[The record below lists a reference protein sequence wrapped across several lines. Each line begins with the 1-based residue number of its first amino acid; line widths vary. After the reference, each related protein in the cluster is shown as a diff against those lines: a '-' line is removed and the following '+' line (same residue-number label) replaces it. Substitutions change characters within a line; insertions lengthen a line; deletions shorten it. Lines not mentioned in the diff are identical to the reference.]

1 MKADYF
7 GDNPQERQAKY
18 DADLALLQVVYDRE
32 LAAAGD
38 NAEEKLRIEEA
49 FQAAKLALQKKYGLL
64 AEEDTRNAMQRG
76 IAASLEWLNGEGGK
90 ALTGTIDTL
99 VSGMSA
105 IFSQLSTLMQAE
117 LEIQTAAINK
127 RYDAEI
133 SRAEGNSYQVKQL
146 EAQKQKEIAK
156 AKQEANRKMF
166 AMQVIQA
173 VAQTAQGA
181 ISAYSSAAAVPVVG
195 WILAPIAAGMAIAA
209 GAIQIAAIKK
219 QQQASEAQGYS
230 EGGFT
235 PDGDKDKPV
244 GIVHAGEWVASQK
257 LTRNPKTRPLLEAL
271 DQAQR
276 NNTIGA
282 LTHDAVSYLM
292 PATAGTTQGAILQS
306 PQPNVIVNVPPQQ
319 GDNGIGETLAKLND
333 RLSQPIGAVVTVS
346 GDQGIARAQ
355 DEYDNLMRNKS
366 PKSRK

>member
-1 MKADYF
+1 
-7 GDNPQERQAKY
+7 
-18 DADLALLQVVYDRE
+18 
-32 LAAAGD
+32 
-38 NAEEKLRIEEA
+38 
-49 FQAAKLALQKKYGLL
+49 
-64 AEEDTRNAMQRG
+64 
-76 IAASLEWLNGEGGK
+76 
-90 ALTGTIDTL
+90 
-99 VSGMSA
+99 
-105 IFSQLSTLMQAE
+105 MQAE

-276 NNTIGA
+276 NNTIGSITAADVSRSITAPMA
-282 LTHDAVSYLM
+282 LAASPAV
-292 PATAGTTQGAILQS
+292 TA
-306 PQPNVIVNVPPQQ
+306 QPNVIVNVPPQQ

-333 RLSQPIGAVVTVS
+333 RLNQPFVTVNTVS
-346 GDQGIARAQ
+346 GDHGIQQAQ
-355 DEYDNLMRNKS
+355 DEYDLLMKNKS
-366 PKSRK
+366 PKSKK

>member
-1 MKADYF
+1 MK
-7 GDNPQERQAKY
+7 K
-18 DADLALLQVVYDRE
+18 
-32 LAAAGD
+32 
-38 NAEEKLRIEEA
+38 
-49 FQAAKLALQKKYGLL
+49 
-64 AEEDTRNAMQRG
+64 
-76 IAASLEWLNGEGGK
+76 
-90 ALTGTIDTL
+90 
-99 VSGMSA
+99 
-105 IFSQLSTLMQAE
+105 
-117 LEIQTAAINK
+117 
-127 RYDAEI
+127 
-133 SRAEGNSYQVKQL
+133 L
-146 EAQKQKEIAK
+146 EAQKQKELAK
-156 AKQEANRKMF
+156 AKQEANRKIF

-181 ISAYSSAAAVPVVG
+181 ISAYSSAAAIPEVG
-195 WILAPIAAGMAIAA
+195 WIKAPIAAGMAIAA

-271 DQAQR
+271 DQSQR
-276 NNTIGA
+276 NNTIGS
-282 LTHDAVSYLM
+282 LTPDAVSYLM
-292 PATAGTTQGAILQS
+292 PATAVTTQGAILQT
-306 PQPNVIVNVPPQQ
+306 PQPNVVVNVPPQQ
-319 GDNGIGETLAKLND
+319 TDSRLGDTLAKLND
-333 RLSQPIGAVVTVS
+333 RLNEPIGAIVTVS